1 MSIVRNQVKDVPAVE
16 DLKLSDSPT
25 VQEVALQED
34 EVATPGSGIVNVTLQ
49 GVFTPDELVAGTVFK
64 LSDYSIGAL
73 PSSRVIVSEV
83 ASTALGSHVGSNL
96 MVSANIFN
104 TGGSLSHYL
113 ESGVQNSEGW
123 VTVQDQDDMVPLGSA
138 PILNLMPNE
147 MCRARHVHYSPS
159 SGVDDQLVQR
169 YGHLSSGD
177 SLRKGVVAFPGENYY
192 FVAKDHVVLDIIEKN
207 WEALGQ
213 SVPHE
218 RVREG
223 NWIKVSNTLVDKVL
237 DELDSSVLKHMPLTD
252 LGNLKFTVKAGREL
266 AQELDDSESY
276 PLSIA
281 LSLSYRSVAPELA

>member
-1 MSIVRNQVKDVPAVE
+1 MSIVRNQVKEVPAVE
-16 DLKLSDSPT
+16 DLSLSDNPT

-34 EVATPGSGIVNVTLQ
+34 EAVAPGSGIVNVTLQ
-49 GVFTPDELVAGTVFK
+49 GVFTPEELMAGTTFD
-64 LSDYSIGAL
+64 LADYAIGSL
-73 PSSRVIVSEV
+73 PQNRVIVSEV

-96 MVSANIFN
+96 MVSANLFN

-123 VTVQDQDDMVPLGSA
+123 VTVKDQDQLVPLGSA

-147 MCRARHVHYSPS
+147 MGRSRHVHYSPG

-177 SLRKGVVAFPGENYY
+177 SLRKGVIAFPGENYY
-192 FVAKDHVVLDIIEKN
+192 FVDKNHVVLDIIEKN

-223 NWIKVSNTLVDKVL
+223 NWIKVSNSLVDKVL
-237 DELDSSVLKHMPLTD
+237 EELDSSVLKHMPLTD
-252 LGNLKFTVKAGREL
+252 LGDLKFTVKAGREL
-266 AQELDDSESY
+266 AEHLDDSEAY
-276 PLSIA
+276 PLTIA
-281 LSLSYRSVAPELA
+281 LSLSYRSVAPEIS